1 MKKLSKLI
9 AGFVAGLIVLVAKAE
24 ISSASTIVFYQP
36 KAPEK
41 K

>member
-1 MKKLSKLI
+1 MKKLSKLVV
-9 AGFVAGLIVLVAKAE
+9 GFVAGIIVLLAKAE
-24 ISSASTIVFYQP
+24 ISSASSVILYQP